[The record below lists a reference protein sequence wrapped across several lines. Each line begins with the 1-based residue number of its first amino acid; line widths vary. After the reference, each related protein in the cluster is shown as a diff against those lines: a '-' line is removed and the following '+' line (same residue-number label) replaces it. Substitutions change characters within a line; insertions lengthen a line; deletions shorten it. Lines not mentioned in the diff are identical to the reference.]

1 MSNLEPKNTV
11 NEKIKTLDRINSR
24 MKMTEK
30 KVNVH
35 MKIVSRNYPVICRSI
50 EKKTEEKLRDL
61 WDNDRGLRFMSL
73 KFQQER

>member
-1 MSNLEPKNTV
+1 
-11 NEKIKTLDRINSR
+11 

-35 MKIVSRNYPVICRSI
+35 MKIVGRNYPVIWGSI
-50 EKKTEEKLRDL
+50 EKKTEEKHRDL

-73 KFQQER
+73 KFHQER